1 MRAVLP
7 LSVRVELL
15 SFKGH
20 ILAASHPPGTS
31 HRVKLHIERGVT
43 SGCTGTSAAPRE
55 YLATSWRDSAICGET
70 RPSLGSPCHLR
81 GARGHVPVTSGGVQS
96 GRRHRGGQGVCS
108 HDERTGPRWD
118 LAMSLVCLAAP
129 RERFGVPRSGF
140 SCPRNTLTHP
150 RNALTHPRNARFARL
165 GEFSAFRGHVCPF
178 PG

>member
-1 MRAVLP
+1 MRAALP
-7 LSVRVELL
+7 LSVRVEPL

-140 SCPRNTLTHP
+140 SCPRNALSHPRNTLTHP
-150 RNALTHPRNARFARL
+150 RKARFARL
-165 GEFSAFRGHVCPF
+165 GEFSAFRGHLCPF